1 MGIVSGRLRSV
12 GLVSALALALMLAL
26 ALAWSASAES
36 RPDRGPRP
44 ERPVPEGRIANVQI
58 LGINDFHGNLQSP
71 RSVDGRPVGGA
82 AYLAA
87 YLDEYEARYPKTTI
101 RVHDG
106 DLVGASPLI
115 SGYYHDEPT
124 IVASNLMDFDLGTL
138 GNHEF
143 DEGKDEMFRLLEGGQ
158 RADGAEI
165 KNGENTSDPNFPGA
179 DYPYVSANSVWAG
192 TDDPILPPYQI
203 IKRQGV
209 KVGFIGV
216 NTPETEKIV
225 APDAVAPFDFLDI
238 SDTVN
243 RYVPELRRQ
252 GVESIVV
259 LAHSGGRKA
268 DDGTLSGE
276 IITETQEMSDAVDVV
291 VSGHTH
297 TLLDERVDGKLL
309 VQAYSYGTAFD
320 AIQLGIDRKTKDV
333 VRSDAEVVTVF
344 QDAVTPDP
352 EVAALVDE
360 YERRISEVANE
371 VVGTAATDITR
382 ASGPA
387 GESALGDLI
396 ADAQRDFA
404 GTDFAFMN
412 PGGIRTEIFAGE
424 VTYGELYAVQPFDN
438 GLVRMDLTGQ
448 QIFDLLEQQW
458 QADGRVRILQV
469 SGLNYTYNAQNP
481 QGERI
486 TSITVNGQPIDRAA
500 TYSVAANGY
509 IATGGD
515 GFTVFTQGQNVQSV
529 GGDLEALVEYIRG
542 LPQPFTAPADAQTRI
557 TRQG

>member
-1 MGIVSGRLRSV
+1 
-12 GLVSALALALMLAL
+12 
-26 ALAWSASAES
+26 
-36 RPDRGPRP
+36 
-44 ERPVPEGRIANVQI
+44 
-58 LGINDFHGNLQSP
+58 
-71 RSVDGRPVGGA
+71 
-82 AYLAA
+82 
-87 YLDEYEARYPKTTI
+87 
-101 RVHDG
+101 
-106 DLVGASPLI
+106 
-115 SGYYHDEPT
+115 
-124 IVASNLMDFDLGTL
+124 
-138 GNHEF
+138 
-143 DEGKDEMFRLLEGGQ
+143 
-158 RADGAEI
+158 
-165 KNGENTSDPNFPGA
+165 
-179 DYPYVSANSVWAG
+179 
-192 TDDPILPPYQI
+192 
-203 IKRQGV
+203 
-209 KVGFIGV
+209 
-216 NTPETEKIV
+216 
-225 APDAVAPFDFLDI
+225 
-238 SDTVN
+238 
-243 RYVPELRRQ
+243 
-252 GVESIVV
+252 
-259 LAHSGGRKA
+259 
-268 DDGTLSGE
+268 
-276 IITETQEMSDAVDVV
+276 
-291 VSGHTH
+291 
-297 TLLDERVDGKLL
+297 
-309 VQAYSYGTAFD
+309 
-320 AIQLGIDRKTKDV
+320 V

-382 ASGPA
+382 APNPA

-404 GTDFAFMN
+404 GTDLAFMN

-458 QADGRVRILQV
+458 QAGGRVRILQV

-529 GGDLEALVEYIRG
+529 GGDLEALVEYIRS

-557 TRQG
+557 TKQG